1 MIPARM
7 LLELGSMG
15 LVFVGVWLAWKHW
28 ARVGWKCMAS
38 WYLLRLAVTAYVAFA
53 VGKSVHFDLEGW
65 VMHGQWMLEGHVPGI
80 DFRTPYSY
88 GFNMLLK
95 LCAMPNGTQFQIMLL
110 FMLAEWLAL
119 GILFF
124 ALRDLR
130 DEMTAKR
137 CVILYLTSPL
147 YITLSCLWAQDET
160 LCLLALAAVLWT
172 ACRRNE
178 WVATI
183 GMALVAGIALFFT
196 KILVVYYLAPFLLL
210 RRWKGALAASLMFL
224 VYLGGVKC
232 CGINPFDFV
241 FGRELGMLQ
250 GGSENVLDFF
260 SSGNVWSVMRKP
272 VPYAVSGAICFVALS
287 IVGILFLP
295 ACFRRESTVRER
307 FEIGVEW
314 SCAWIFVF
322 NIFYTM
328 TFATYILPVVPLM
341 ALFVLDREQIRP
353 IFLTGAMVFA
363 GWMGVKL
370 SEVYVRWF
378 VSHLAPG
385 SEGGYVCVLLQG
397 VFLFLFS
404 AAGLAFVLF
413 CVRDRFAWLTRR
425 LFPEESK

>member
-1 MIPARM
+1 
-7 LLELGSMG
+7 
-15 LVFVGVWLAWKHW
+15 
-28 ARVGWKCMAS
+28 
-38 WYLLRLAVTAYVAFA
+38 
-53 VGKSVHFDLEGW
+53 
-65 VMHGQWMLEGHVPGI
+65 
-80 DFRTPYSY
+80 
-88 GFNMLLK
+88 
-95 LCAMPNGTQFQIMLL
+95 MPNGTQFQIMLL

-160 LCLLALAAVLWT
+160 LCLLALAAMLWT

-178 WVATI
+178 WVATV

-196 KILVVYYLAPFLLL
+196 KILVVYYLGPVLLL
-210 RRWKGALAASLMFL
+210 RRWKGALAASLLFL
-224 VYLGGVKC
+224 VYLGCVKC

-250 GGSENVLDFF
+250 GSSENVLDFF

-272 VPYAVSGAICFVALS
+272 VPYAVSGAICF
-287 IVGILFLP
+287 
-295 ACFRRESTVRER
+295 
-307 FEIGVEW
+307 
-314 SCAWIFVF
+314 
-322 NIFYTM
+322 
-328 TFATYILPVVPLM
+328 
-341 ALFVLDREQIRP
+341 
-353 IFLTGAMVFA
+353 
-363 GWMGVKL
+363 GVKL

-385 SEGGYVCVLLQG
+385 AEGGYVCVLLQG

-425 LFPEESK
+425 LFPEESR